1 MKFPIADD
9 LSRAEHVIRMTRLT
23 GPSDPVGVFSF
34 PKDRQGRQ
42 ELADFVFDLS
52 DQWAARA
59 VLDAPTKH
67 RVVHQP

>member
-1 MKFPIADD
+1 
-9 LSRAEHVIRMTRLT
+9 MTRLT